1 MTDILSLDVETAN
14 YSYDIGGWNNRALFE
29 FSVIATW
36 DGEKG
41 NIFTKAE
48 IDDIEDVE
56 VHDLH
61 PQLVGD
67 LLSNHIAKGGK
78 ILGHNILNFDLPV
91 IKDSL
96 DCWAAGDAMFK
107 HQDSII
113 DTKRIVQKSA
123 LKHKKVST
131 TLDMLVKNTIGN
143 FKSMSSIEAPKAWHE
158 GRFTEVAE
166 YCLKDTKL
174 TYDLYKHMQEHNIV
188 KSRSL
193 ETGEVIEIEIEW

>member
-61 PQLVGD
+61 PQVVGD
-67 LLSNHIAKGGK
+67 LVAK
-78 ILGHNILNFDLPV
+78 L
-91 IKDSL
+91 
-96 DCWAAGDAMFK
+96 
-107 HQDSII
+107 
-113 DTKRIVQKSA
+113 
-123 LKHKKVST
+123 
-131 TLDMLVKNTIGN
+131 
-143 FKSMSSIEAPKAWHE
+143 
-158 GRFTEVAE
+158 
-166 YCLKDTKL
+166 
-174 TYDLYKHMQEHNIV
+174 
-188 KSRSL
+188 
-193 ETGEVIEIEIEW
+193 